1 MQTHCRHQLC
11 VITLCLIL
19 TGCAQSNFH
28 ASELP
33 ARYAARPIRDYSM
46 LNLTQLTS
54 VSPNADTILEGD
66 RLKVRLDPGTLL
78 DDSEHVWTVS
88 VDESGQTSLPNIGP
102 VRLAG
107 LTRTEAEQAITQA
120 SLQRQVFLTP
130 TVEVSVEDRREQFI
144 LVTGAVNKPG
154 PLAVRSDDLTLAD
167 VIVRAGGLT
176 KKSSGVISVS
186 SAKVQKLSSPGSGN
200 MIQSVSMGVPRP
212 MTISL
217 ASSSPEDLGKTMIP
231 IGAVVNVEE
240 SPPRPIRVIGVIK
253 NQGIEIPAGEDVR
266 LLDAIAVAGGQ
277 TYSNWISDRVTVIR
291 TMPDSKETVR
301 IAASIR
307 GAKNNG
313 KENILLS
320 PQDIISVEENI
331 FTFTLSTISG
341 FLGAGFNA
349 SRLAL

>member
-1 MQTHCRHQLC
+1 M
-11 VITLCLIL
+11 IL
-19 TGCAQSNFH
+19 TGCAQTNFR

-33 ARYAARPIRDYSM
+33 ARYAASPIRDYSL
-46 LNLTQLTS
+46 LNLTQATS
-54 VSPNADTILEGD
+54 VSADADTILAGD
-66 RLKVRLDPGTLL
+66 RLQVRLDPGTLL
-78 DDSEHVWTVS
+78 EDSEHIWKIS

-107 LTRTEAEQAITQA
+107 LTRTEAEQTITQA

-144 LVTGAVNKPG
+144 IVTGAVNTPG
-154 PLAVRSDDLTLAD
+154 PLAVRANELTLAD

-176 KKSSGVISVS
+176 KLASGVISVS
-186 SAKVQKLSSPGSGN
+186 SATTQNHSTPGSGN
-200 MIQSVSMGVPRP
+200 VIQSVSMSSPRP

-217 ASSSPEDLGKTMIP
+217 ASSSVEQLGETTIP
-231 IGAVVNVEE
+231 VGAVVNVEE
-240 SPPRPIRVIGVIK
+240 SPPRPIRMIGVIK
-253 NQGIEIPAGEDVR
+253 NQAIEIPPGEDVR
-266 LLDAIAVAGGQ
+266 LLDAIAIAGGQ

-291 TMPDSKETVR
+291 TLPDSKETVR

-307 GAKNNG
+307 GAKNNE
-313 KENILLS
+313 KDNILLS
-320 PQDIISVEENI
+320 PQDIIAVEENI

-349 SRLAL
+349 SRLAI